1 MFLLAE
7 GRRFDTKNCQ
17 IVPKNA
23 TRLYIENRT
32 FGDQITSP
40 VILSKWKTTHGG
52 NGIFRAK
59 LEFFFEKNS
68 LFSQS
73 FLAGLLKNCKFKIFE
88 RILKQWGY
96 LQPFARFFGED
107 RVICGYFYFI
117 LHITSGNF
125 STYFE
130 VFIRKSLLLTQKGSK
145 ILFKMDLWKWW
156 LTFPIIKLK
165 LLSALKK

>member
-1 MFLLAE
+1 M
-7 GRRFDTKNCQ
+7 
-17 IVPKNA
+17 
-23 TRLYIENRT
+23 
-32 FGDQITSP
+32 
-40 VILSKWKTTHGG
+40 SKQLM
-52 NGIFRAK
+52 AVM
-59 LEFFFEKNS
+59 EFFGQNWNFS
-68 LFSQS
+68 LRKTVLFPNQS
-73 FLAGLLKNCKFKIFE
+73 EQVFLKNRKFIKFE

-145 ILFKMDLWKWW
+145 ILFKMDLCKVF
-156 LTFPIIKLK
+156 LTFGELEE
-165 LLSALKK
+165 KKCVTLMHYSLG